1 MVLGLMLKVAFSDL
15 ILDCPGLQCSAD
27 PAAKDRSGWLG
38 RLSNVL
44 QFIEHG

>member
-1 MVLGLMLKVAFSDL
+1 MVLGLMLKVVLSNL
-15 ILDCPGLQCSAD
+15 IPDCPGLQCSAD

-38 RLSNVL
+38 RMSNVL